1 MRLEEVND
9 CLVMIKTDIIED
21 ELKILLLDLMFR
33 SNNDF
38 IGSYELADKI
48 KVWTL
53 KFEYHPLMK
62 YQMSFCEEYECH
74 FLKALELLKDSLK
87 IFEKQQNNCIFFH
100 FFL

>member
-1 MRLEEVND
+1 
-9 CLVMIKTDIIED
+9 
-21 ELKILLLDLMFR
+21 MFR

-62 YQMSFCEEYECH
+62 YQLAFYNKYECH
-74 FLKALELLKDSLK
+74 FLKALDLFKESLN
-87 IFEKQQNNCIFFH
+87 IFEEQQNYYW
-100 FFL
+100 